1 MKTLKQK
8 ARQYFEEEMSGEP
21 LTQEAVEEALVDF
34 GQGKRQDQ
42 IDHSETLFAWSI
54 IGMCIIMAGYGLL
67 HLILHLCCTI

>member
-42 IDHSETLFAWSI
+42 IEYSETIFAWSI
-54 IGMCIIMAGYGLL
+54 IGICIITAGYALV
-67 HLILHLCCTI
+67 HLILHLCCII